1 MALKRAIS
9 LYSIRR
15 VKNLGVWVDRGKGE
29 ALQIYGHCVSLSLTW
44 RFSLVIYDN
53 HVVLKPR
60 LIDQANG
67 SAYVETQQTKIACAV
82 FVQMSYHIQ

>member
-9 LYSIRR
+9 LYSIRK
-15 VKNLGVWVDRGKGE
+15 VTNLGVWVDRGKDE
-29 ALQIYGHCVSLSLTW
+29 AQQIYDHCVSLSATS
-44 RFSLVIYDN
+44 RFSVVIYDN

-67 SAYVETQQTKIACAV
+67 SAYVETQRTKIACAV
-82 FVQMSYHIQ
+82 FV